1 MADKGERKKRS
12 KNKTVDVTKLR
23 DNSATPKS
31 KRRFKP
37 VVVFEDEGV
46 DDFVEHIS
54 SAKISKKEAP
64 KKTKI
69 AAKPR
74 QENDPSSSNI
84 LKPESTKKQS
94 KSLIPVESKPELV
107 TEEASSSRIAK
118 IEIERTKSSTPKFQL
133 NSNPKCKNVSQFG
146 AEKLRFPISSS
157 PIVQLVS
164 AESALGRRRSAL
176 SSNTTLPLGNIPKL
190 R

>member
-54 SAKISKKEAP
+54 SAKISKKEAA
-64 KKTKI
+64 KKSKT

-74 QENDPSSSNI
+74 QEKDPSSSNI
-84 LKPESTKKQS
+84 LKPESIKKQS

-118 IEIERTKSSTPKFQL
+118 VEIEKTKSSTAKFQL
-133 NSNPKCKNVSQFG
+133 NLNPKCKNVSQFG
-146 AEKLRFPISSS
+146 AEKLGFPISSS

-164 AESALGRRRSAL
+164 AEPALGRRRSAL
-176 SSNTTLPLGNIPKL
+176 SSNTTLP
-190 R
+190 